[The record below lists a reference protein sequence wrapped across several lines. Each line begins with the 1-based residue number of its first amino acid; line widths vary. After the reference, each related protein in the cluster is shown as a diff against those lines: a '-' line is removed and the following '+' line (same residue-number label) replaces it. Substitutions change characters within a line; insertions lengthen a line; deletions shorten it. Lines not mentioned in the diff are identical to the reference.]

1 MATIVIGGRFRGPPG
16 CGNGG
21 YVSGLLARQLGGCA
35 EVTLRRRTPLD
46 APLELAASGQ
56 GVELR
61 QGEALIAEARLAEI
75 EIGGVRRVSFA
86 EAEAA
91 AARPLSDPGS
101 HPFAQCFVC
110 GCGRPHGD
118 GLRLF
123 PGPADRERPRGSW
136 TFAAPWI
143 PAEGLA
149 GPDGRVDPAFVWAAL
164 DCPAGFAL
172 SAAQLGDPDDP
183 PVFLLGR
190 QAVRLDACPRPGERC
205 VVVTWPAGQDG
216 RKHYAEGALLGEEGT
231 ALAVTRSTW
240 IEVDRSSVFG

>member
-1 MATIVIGGRFRGPPG
+1 MTTIVIGRRFHGPPDS
-16 CGNGG
+16 GNGG
-21 YVSGLLARQLGGCA
+21 YVGGTLARRLGAGA

-46 APLELAASGQ
+46 APLELAATEE

-61 QGEALIAEARLAEI
+61 QGGALIAEGRAAAV
-75 EIGGVRRVSFA
+75 EIGRAPRVSFA

-91 AARPLSDPGS
+91 AARPLCDPQS

-123 PGPADRERPRGSW
+123 PGPVDRERPRGTW
-136 TFAAPWI
+136 TFAAPWV
-143 PAEGLA
+143 PAEDLA
-149 GPDGRVDPAFVWAAL
+149 GPDGRVDPVFVWAAL
-164 DCPAGFAL
+164 DCPAGLAL
-172 SAAQLGDPDDP
+172 APVQLAKADDS

-190 QAVRLDACPRPGERC
+190 QAVRIDARPRPGENC

-216 RKHYAEGALLGEEGT
+216 RKQYAEGALLGEDGA

-240 IEVDRSSVFG
+240 IEVDRRTVFG